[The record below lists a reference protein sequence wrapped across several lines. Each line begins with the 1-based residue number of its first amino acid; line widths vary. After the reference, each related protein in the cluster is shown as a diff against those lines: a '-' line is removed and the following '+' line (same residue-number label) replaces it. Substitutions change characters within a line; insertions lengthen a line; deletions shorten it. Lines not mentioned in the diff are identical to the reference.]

1 MNISNNIR
9 RLTNIFLVLFVALS
23 AGLIYW
29 QVGVAKSVTSSD
41 FLTYTRQCTSE
52 SAPQRGRIFDRNGV
66 LLAYSVPSDI
76 SGLCGYKRVYTPD
89 AQGLEG
95 LLGYY
100 ISPLFSTSGVEG
112 EFNDFLNGS
121 NSGLDSTLNNILH
134 VPPQGDDIYLTVDAR
149 IEKIL
154 VQNFNTE
161 TPINNVDVFKA
172 DRGSVIVSDPKTGE
186 ILGILSR
193 PGYDANCV
201 VNCSLDQLRQDMLAK
216 GYDKVIGCPA
226 PCNLD
231 QFKTALDTQ
240 KAALIQKLG
249 PNCDQHSDCTLGSD
263 CEQTN
268 QCNGLY
274 LRYLNS
280 DPEQPLI
287 FRPTGFCYPPGSTYK
302 TVTLMAALDSGA
314 FPLSD
319 QMFYNDPQTNPYP
332 QHMQAI
338 GPITVGSNG
347 DTVTYPNTISNI
359 TGYTYRFPV
368 SLAYGFSHSDN
379 IIFAEA
385 GVQTD
390 VKKGTGTWL
399 KYNQALYLGQQIPFD
414 LPVKVST
421 VAQLP
426 KGTPL
431 CTNSP
436 QPSTTLDVPTLSS
449 DAFGQ
454 GTDFVTPFQ
463 MMLVDNVAADDGKL
477 MRPAIIE
484 KIVNPQSAAILQQFS
499 PTLLNQIIS
508 ATSAQE
514 VRDAMYGVVSCGSGS
529 IPRVQLSYPYTP
541 WEVIGKTGTAQVP
554 QNDPHQFLQ
563 ADSWFITAA
572 PYVYQS
578 NAIPRITITAMKEN
592 GGEGAYA
599 NGPMLRDIYGQIFAN
614 VLTDVQKPPPPP
626 SNFCV
631 NTGFLQAP

>member
-1 MNISNNIR
+1 MNISHNIR

-23 AGLIYW
+23 AGLVYW
-29 QVGVAKSVTSSD
+29 QVVVAQQVASNSY
-41 FLTYTRQCTSE
+41 LTYSRQCTSE
-52 SAPQRGRIFDRNGV
+52 AAPQRGRIFDRNGV
-66 LLAYSVPSDI
+66 LLAYSVKSNIP
-76 SGLCGYKRVYTPD
+76 GLCGYKRIYTP
-89 AQGLEG
+89 AAEGLEG

-100 ISPLFSTSGVEG
+100 ISPLFSTSGIEG
-112 EFNDFLNGS
+112 QFNDVLNGT
-121 NSGLDSTLNNILH
+121 NSGLNTALNNILH
-134 VPPQGDDIYLTVDAR
+134 VPPQGDDIYLTVDSR
-149 IEKIL
+149 IESIL
-154 VQNFNTE
+154 VKNFPTE
-161 TPINNVDVFKA
+161 APINTIDTFKT

-186 ILGILSR
+186 ILGIISE
-193 PGYDANCV
+193 PGYDPNCII
-201 VNCSLDQLRQDMLAK
+201 NCSLEQLRQDMIAK
-216 GYDKVIGCPA
+216 GYDKTIGCA
-226 PCNLD
+226 SPCNAN
-231 QFKTALDTQ
+231 QFASALDAQ
-240 KAALIQKLG
+240 KAALMQKLG
-249 PNCDQHSDCTLGSD
+249 PDCAQHSDCSLGSD
-263 CEQTN
+263 CEQTS
-268 QCNGLY
+268 QCNEIY

-287 FRPTGFCYPPGSTYK
+287 FRPTQDCYPPGSTYK

-319 QMFYNDPQTNPYP
+319 KIFYNDPQTNPYP
-332 QHMQAI
+332 QHLQAI

-399 KYNQALYLGQQIPFD
+399 KYNQALYVGQKAPFD

-421 VAQLP
+421 VAQVP
-426 KGTPL
+426 QGDL
-431 CTNSP
+431 CTNTP
-436 QPSTTLDVPTLSS
+436 QPSTTLSVPTLSS

-484 KIVNPQSAAILQQFS
+484 KIVDPSSGAILQQFS
-499 PTLLNQIIS
+499 PNMLNQVIS
-508 ATSAQE
+508 ATAAQE

-578 NAIPRITITAMKEN
+578 NEIPRLTITAMKEN

-599 NGPMLRDIYGQIFAN
+599 NGPMLRDIYGQIFSN

-626 SNFCV
+626 GNFCV
-631 NTGFLQAP
+631 STGYLQAP